1 MLSVVFFS
9 LLNATGFQIPLY
21 MRFGV
26 NICQAM
32 ILKKKKKKIVIK
44 DIFIATHTKIV
55 EEIRTLKS
63 S

>member
-32 ILKKKKKKIVIK
+32 ILKKKKKIVIK